1 MSNKKESLDLLD
13 KELNR
18 ISYRIDKLVQQ
29 SHQVQN
35 EAKEILLRSLND
47 YVHASRKLLHYKD
60 CILMKLANHEQHQQ
74 HQHHKK
80 TEPVFIDETQGQ
92 ETQGN

>member
-74 HQHHKK
+74 HQHHHHK
-80 TEPVFIDETQGQ
+80 TEPVFIDETQGI
-92 ETQGN
+92 EDK